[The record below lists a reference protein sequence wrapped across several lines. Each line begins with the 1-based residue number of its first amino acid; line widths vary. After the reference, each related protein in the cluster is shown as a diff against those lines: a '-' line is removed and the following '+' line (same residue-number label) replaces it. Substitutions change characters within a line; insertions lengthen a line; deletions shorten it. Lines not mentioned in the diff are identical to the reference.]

1 MQDFLETTNVK
12 GLETISKDIEN
23 ELMVYFKMFILLY
36 ADDTILMSE
45 SNEDLQLML
54 NEFCDYCKQW
64 KLKVN
69 VQKTKVMV
77 FSKGR
82 LSKNLK
88 FYIEDYEIEI
98 VNEYKYLGII
108 FSKSGS
114 FLKTRKYVYGKVTKA
129 KYGLLQKCRKKK
141 QFVY

>member
-1 MQDFLETTNVK
+1 MFSLYLNDLQDFLETTNVK

-77 FSKGR
+77 FSKGG
-82 LSKNLK
+82 LSKNL
-88 FYIEDYEIEI
+88 
-98 VNEYKYLGII
+98 
-108 FSKSGS
+108 
-114 FLKTRKYVYGKVTKA
+114 
-129 KYGLLQKCRKKK
+129 
-141 QFVY
+141 